1 MHDARVIEYPQ
12 AKKKKT
18 KINFYSSHIPYTEI
32 NSEQI
37 LVVNVKLETI
47 KFSGK
52 KERSSG
58 YRTRQKHV
66 RLHTEDTVHKRK
78 INTLDLT

>member
-1 MHDARVIEYPQ
+1 MMLKQLNIG
-12 AKKKKT
+12 KKRE
-18 KINFYSSHIPYTEI
+18 SHLSLIPYTEI

-47 KFSGK
+47 KLSGK